1 MDKLSTFILWGAIIF
16 LSFMAYYLW
25 PTKSR
30 MAEFCADEKYE
41 KNLIVSLK
49 KFDLKYKILKTYE
62 YESYFKQCEKELYQS
77 PRTFKVKYRLET
89 IRDRTKKLDGMWSNK

>member
-1 MDKLSTFILWGAIIF
+1 MDKLSKFILWGAIIF

-30 MAEFCADEKYE
+30 MAEFCADKKYE
-41 KNLIVSLK
+41 KKLIVSLRK
-49 KFDLKYKILKTYE
+49 LDLKYKILKARG

-77 PRTFKVKYRLET
+77 PRIFKVKYRLEK
-89 IRDRTKKLDGMWSNK
+89 IRTKKLEDFYS